1 MVSGNADLVALG
13 LGVAAPR
20 EIAEGSSVHLAP
32 LLDIAGRKTAVRTAA
47 RASEGLS
54 RHRRAGPPRHR
65 SPCGLAAGAI
75 VYRRSFNPPITLK
88 ALSDFDDVPSL
99 PADVQ
104 ERLRAAVEAV
114 DPARL
119 PVLTPHARRTN
130 DNGRAP

>member
-1 MVSGNADLVALG
+1 VPQRAQARDYLDVHALVHGIDLSCIV
-13 LGVAAPR
+13 
-20 EIAEGSSVHLAP
+20 
-32 LLDIAGRKTAVRTAA
+32 
-47 RASEGLS
+47 
-54 RHRRAGPPRHR
+54 
-65 SPCGLAAGAI
+65 AAGAI

-88 ALSDFDDVPSL
+88 ALSYFDDVPSL